1 MTNYINEFTVGS
13 FIMSHM
19 ANLKQNKTPGKQQ
32 VRRLINK
39 LQLDRSFKVDLR
51 KYSRNFANTH
61 FCSINNA
68 GWELDA
74 NVIYSTKSFLPRSA
88 SMNLTLDLFGHSVN
102 LFEVTFHLKNVK
114 FQQKLNW

>member
-1 MTNYINEFTVGS
+1 
-13 FIMSHM
+13 MSHM

-39 LQLDRSFKVDLR
+39 LQLDRSFKVDFR

-68 GWELDA
+68 GWEVDA

-102 LFEVTFHLKNVK
+102 LFEVTFQLKNVK
-114 FQQKLNW
+114 FQQKLNDLAD